1 MKLFEKIRRFI
12 RGADR
17 AVTNAICERLDNTA
31 EKLENFAR
39 SLDPEAFQ
47 ESKMRESWEGRPKT
61 DPETAARLAQMSVTS
76 LEDAIDQITEGMVK
90 VGFRADEAAD
100 AIRSAISAGLKP
112 KPLSHL
118 TNNWRKM
125 HGLPMH
131 RKPASFRRRR
141 KTTGGILLMPMKKN
155 IPKGHPEWSLVKC
168 PICGQECWR
177 PISRQEL
184 RQKKMQAACTECG
197 LKIESRRNQP

>member
-39 SLDPEAFQ
+39 NLDPEAFQ
-47 ESKMRESWEGRPKT
+47 EAKMRESWEGRLKT
-61 DPETAARLAQMSVTS
+61 DPETAARLAQ
-76 LEDAIDQITEGMVK
+76 
-90 VGFRADEAAD
+90 
-100 AIRSAISAGLKP
+100 
-112 KPLSHL
+112 
-118 TNNWRKM
+118 
-125 HGLPMH
+125 
-131 RKPASFRRRR
+131 
-141 KTTGGILLMPMKKN
+141 MPMKKN

-177 PISRQEL
+177 PMSRQEL